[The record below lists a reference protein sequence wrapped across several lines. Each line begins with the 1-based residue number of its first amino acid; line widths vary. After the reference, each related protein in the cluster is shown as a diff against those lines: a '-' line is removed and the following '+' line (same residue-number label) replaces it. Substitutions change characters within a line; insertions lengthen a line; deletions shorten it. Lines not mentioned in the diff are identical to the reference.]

1 MFIKYFVITAM
12 KIFTTRLIYLIGFVT
27 MVFKAFPSTSYTSVG
42 KCFTFS
48 VFCLVFP
55 PGTLSQ
61 DLIQVQSDR
70 FLLDKSFNFLT

>member
-48 VFCLVFP
+48 VF
-55 PGTLSQ
+55 
-61 DLIQVQSDR
+61 
-70 FLLDKSFNFLT
+70 